1 MTKLKLD
8 YLNRITNIILNCE
21 RIVVSS
27 RQLDQVI
34 QLQEELADELAIQ
47 NSEFSLAALV
57 VLQVFYYMRGQG
69 DSALSIEFR

>member
-1 MTKLKLD
+1 
-8 YLNRITNIILNCE
+8 
-21 RIVVSS
+21 
-27 RQLDQVI
+27 LDQVI